1 MIELSGLTKRYADK
15 VAVDNIS
22 FRVRPGAVTGFLGPN
37 GAGKTTTMR
46 MILGLAAPTSGRVEI
61 DGRPYAALDAPL
73 KKVGAMVDASAID
86 PRLTPAQ
93 YLDIL
98 TTASGTGGAR
108 IRGVLAAVGLAEAA
122 DKRIGEF
129 SYGMRQRAGIA
140 AALIG
145 DPETVLMDEPF
156 NGLDVDGI
164 HRLRALL
171 KDLVGQGKAVL
182 VSSHLL
188 SEVEEIADRIVVL
201 ARGALVADMPMAEL
215 RGRSAGSYVRVQS
228 DDASALRRALVAQ
241 GAQVEALGHGALR
254 VRGSS
259 ARRVG
264 DTAFEK
270 GLRVHELVAHQPSLE
285 QLFAELVEG
294 KTEYGGAA
302 PGRESGAARR

>member
-93 YLDIL
+93 YLDI
-98 TTASGTGGAR
+98 
-108 IRGVLAAVGLAEAA
+108 LAAVGLAEAA

-285 QLFAELVEG
+285 QLFTELVEG

>member
-1 MIELSGLTKRYADK
+1 MIELCSLTKRYADK
-15 VAVDNIS
+15 VAVDNVS
-22 FRVRPGAVTGFLGPN
+22 FQVRPGAVTGFLGPN

-61 DGRPYAALDAPL
+61 DGHSYAALDLPL

-98 TTASGTGGAR
+98 TTASGIGGGR
-108 IRGVLAAVGLAEAA
+108 IRDVLAVVGLAGAA
-122 DKRIGEF
+122 GKRIGEF

-140 AALIG
+140 AALVG

-164 HRLRALL
+164 HWLRALF
-171 KDLVGQGKAVL
+171 KDLARQGKAVL

-201 ARGALVADMPMAEL
+201 ARGALVADTPMADL
-215 RGRSAGSYVRVQS
+215 RGRSADSYVRVQS
-228 DDASALRRALVAQ
+228 DDASALCRALVAQ
-241 GAQVEALGHGALR
+241 GAQVEPLGRGALR

-264 DTAFEK
+264 DTAFDE
-270 GLRVHELVAHQPSLE
+270 GLRIHELAEHQPSLE
-285 QLFAELVEG
+285 QIFAELVEG
-294 KTEYGGAA
+294 KTEHGGVA
-302 PGRESGAARR
+302 PRPESGAAQR